1 MTDFRGRNIHIAME
15 KKHRGNQGF
24 GGIKVLVHLTQEIL
38 DVLDAELKRRNDR
51 RLSRA
56 ELIRRAIEAR
66 YLGRKR
72 DDSDFKKRV
81 PPPPKK

>member
-24 GGIKVLVHLTQEIL
+24 GGIRVMVHLTREIL
-38 DVLDAELKRRNDR
+38 DVLDAEVERRKSER
-51 RLSRA
+51 VSRA